1 MKNNTKSQSWAVALT
16 FVFISLVFTLTSF
29 AQRPSPGS
37 WDTSINPH
45 DFTNLYYAQ
54 NGVIG
59 KQIIWRRNGAD
70 GLSVFDNL
78 KGRGVRV
85 IATVPA
91 FDQNGQP
98 YFWYPLGELSSVGFT
113 NDKAG
118 FFAREMASHFPIY
131 LFPDE
136 KYIHFNTIA
145 NTRQAPLMDNSWAS
159 LWDNDSINPLGLR
172 QIFLVN
178 YNAKAFTPEGA
189 EVMQY
194 LMKKN
199 GYATDKTPIIKT
211 LEDMEI
217 LKKYECI
224 TIDDMGPTDTDQV
237 YRATYAIAPVIAN
250 PTKGVIARD
259 AFLYFS
265 TKDGNPLE
273 SEMIFVNQFKCLQQ
287 LGDWCF

>member
-1 MKNNTKSQSWAVALT
+1 MKKNTKKQSWAVVLT
-16 FVFISLVFTLTSF
+16 FVFISLVLTFPSF

-45 DFTNLYYAQ
+45 DFTNRFYAE

-59 KQIIWRRNGAD
+59 KEINWRRNGAD
-70 GLSVFDNL
+70 GLSIFDNL
-78 KGRGVRV
+78 KNRGVRV

-98 YFWYPLGELSSVGFT
+98 YFWYPLGELTSAAFT
-113 NDKAG
+113 NDKIG
-118 FFAREMASHFPIY
+118 FMARANASHFPMY

-145 NTRQAPLMDNSWAS
+145 NTRQAPLIDNSWTK
-159 LWDNDSINPLGLR
+159 LYPGEVNPLGLR
-172 QIFLVN
+172 QIFLVT
-178 YNAKAFTPEGA
+178 YNEKAFTPEGA
-189 EVMQY
+189 EVMEY
-194 LMKKN
+194 LGKKN
-199 GYATDKTPIIKT
+199 GFATDKTPIIKT

-224 TIDDMGPTDTDQV
+224 RIDDMGPTDTDQV
-237 YRATYAIAPVIAN
+237 YRATYAVAPVIAN